1 MFIPKAAAF
10 ETAQM
15 ARRVR
20 LGADVGK
27 KIYMHHLFEVQTSFC
42 KSLQFVIYMN
52 DFNTRPVSSKCF
64 RREALT
70 NLFLGEDLNPQQ
82 RVDSMY
88 KLNSIGQCFQTLKV
102 ERSLI

>member
-52 DFNTRPVSSKCF
+52 DFNTRPVSS
-64 RREALT
+64 
-70 NLFLGEDLNPQQ
+70 
-82 RVDSMY
+82 MY
-88 KLNSIGQCFQTLKV
+88 KMNSIGQCFQTLKV
-102 ERSLI
+102 ECTYNLVSLLSAL